1 MLNWLLVFVPVTFVL
16 EHFAPDRY
24 LWLFAS
30 AALAILPPAC
40 CARGSSPK
48 SCPSRSA
55 TAT

>member
-1 MLNWLLVFVPVTFVL
+1 MLNWLLVFVPVTFAL

-24 LWLFAS
+24 LRLFAS
-30 AALAILPPAC
+30 AALAILPPALL
-40 CARGSSPK
+40 RPGFVTK